1 MQVSA
6 DHPLRSLGSMLRPY
20 RRRII
25 AAAAFNVLKDSP
37 VWLVPVFTAKII
49 DTVVKGEDV
58 GSLWLYVGLT
68 VLALAQNYP
77 NHLLYVRMYSR
88 VYRSV
93 AADLR
98 NTLTARLQG
107 LSIGFHTRRSASI
120 IQNKVVR
127 DVENIELLMQ
137 QVFPIVAV
145 SASIL
150 VGSITVTAI
159 QAPAFLV
166 VFALT
171 VPIAGVL
178 VAGMRT
184 RAAQRNE
191 GFRVE
196 MENLSAS
203 VGEMAALIPI
213 TRAHGLEATAS
224 QRVATTADQVKRA
237 GLELDRLNGRFET
250 TSWVAFQV
258 LAALCLGL
266 AGWAAMSGVLPI
278 TAGQVVLLSIYFGT
292 LTTAVTQLVGL
303 TPIFSKGIESVRSIA
318 EVLEDP
324 DLEHNEGKT
333 VVDQVHGRI
342 GFEGVEFLFPDS
354 PTAAVSIVALD
365 IDPGQTVAFVGAS
378 GSGKSTTINLVLGFT
393 RPTRGRITIDGRDME
408 SLDMR
413 SVRKFMSVVPQESVL
428 FEGSVLENITYGV
441 EHVDDDRARTALV
454 DANAAEIV
462 DRLPDGWHT
471 RIGPRGARLS
481 GGQRQRL
488 AIARALIRNPSIL
501 LLDEATSALDGQSE
515 ALVQSAL
522 STLMRGRT
530 SLVVAHRLSTIRTAD
545 TIVVME
551 HGNIVEIGSHAELL
565 ALGGYYSRLHAA
577 QSF

>member
-1 MQVSA
+1 MHISA
-6 DHPLRSLGSMLRPY
+6 DHPLKSLGSMLRPY
-20 RRRII
+20 RRRIA

-49 DTVVKGEDV
+49 DTVVRGTGFDQ
-58 GSLWLYVGLT
+58 LWLYVGLT
-68 VLALAQNYP
+68 ILVLAQNYP
-77 NHLLYVRMYSR
+77 NHLLYVRMYSK

-137 QVFPIVAV
+137 QVFPIVAI

-159 QAPAFLV
+159 QAPAFLL

-184 RAAQRNE
+184 RAARRNE

-224 QRVATTADQVKRA
+224 RRVATTADQVKRA
-237 GLELDRLNGRFET
+237 GLELDRLHGRVET
-250 TSWVAFQV
+250 TSGVAFQV

-292 LTTAVTQLVGL
+292 LTNAITQLVGL

-333 VVDQVHGRI
+333 VVDRVEGRI
-342 GFEGVEFLFPDS
+342 AFEGVEFSFQDS
-354 PTAAVSIVALD
+354 PAPAVSIGALD
-365 IDPGQTVAFVGAS
+365 IAPGQTVAFVGAS
-378 GSGKSTTINLVLGFT
+378 GSGKSTTINLVLGFI
-393 RPTRGRITIDGRDME
+393 RPTGGRITIDGRDME
-408 SLDMR
+408 SIDMR
-413 SVRKFMSVVPQESVL
+413 SVRRFMSVVPQESVL

-441 EHVDDDRARTALV
+441 EHVDDDRARQALV

-462 DRLPDGWHT
+462 DRLPGGWHT
-471 RIGPRGARLS
+471 MVGPRGARLS

-488 AIARALIRNPSIL
+488 AIARALIRDPSIL
-501 LLDEATSALDGQSE
+501 LLDEATSALDSQAE

-522 STLMRGRT
+522 STLMSGRT

-545 TIVVME
+545 RIVVME
-551 HGNIVEIGSHAELL
+551 HGHIVEMGSHAELL
-565 ALGGYYSRLHAA
+565 SIGGHYFRLHAA

>member
-1 MQVSA
+1 MHISA
-6 DHPLRSLGSMLRPY
+6 DHPLKSLGSMLRPY
-20 RRRII
+20 RRRIA

-49 DTVVKGEDV
+49 DTVVRGTGFDQ
-58 GSLWLYVGLT
+58 LWLYVGLT
-68 VLALAQNYP
+68 ILVLAQNYP
-77 NHLLYVRMYSR
+77 NHLLYVRMYSK

-137 QVFPIVAV
+137 QVFPIVAI

-159 QAPAFLV
+159 QAPAFLL

-184 RAAQRNE
+184 RAARRNE

-224 QRVATTADQVKRA
+224 RRVATTADQVKRA

-292 LTTAVTQLVGL
+292 LTNAITQLVGL

-333 VVDQVHGRI
+333 VVDRVEGRI
-342 GFEGVEFLFPDS
+342 AFEGVEFSFQDS
-354 PTAAVSIVALD
+354 PAPAVSIGALD
-365 IDPGQTVAFVGAS
+365 IAPGQTVAFVGAS
-378 GSGKSTTINLVLGFT
+378 GSGKSTTINLVLGFI
-393 RPTRGRITIDGRDME
+393 RPTGGRITIDGRDME

-413 SVRKFMSVVPQESVL
+413 SVRRFMSVVPQESVL

-441 EHVDDDRARTALV
+441 EHVDDDRARQALV

-462 DRLPDGWHT
+462 DRLPGGWHT
-471 RIGPRGARLS
+471 MVGPRGARLS

-488 AIARALIRNPSIL
+488 AIARALIRDPSIL
-501 LLDEATSALDGQSE
+501 LLDEATSALDSQAE

-522 STLMRGRT
+522 STLMSGRT

-545 TIVVME
+545 RIVVME
-551 HGNIVEIGSHAELL
+551 HGHIVEMGSHAELL
-565 ALGGYYSRLHAA
+565 SIGGHYFRLHAA

>member
-6 DHPLRSLGSMLRPY
+6 AHPLRSLASMLRPY
-20 RRRII
+20 RRRIV

-49 DTVVKGEDV
+49 DTVVKGTDF
-58 GSLWLYVGLT
+58 GQLWLYVGLT
-68 VLALAQNYP
+68 TLVLVQNYP
-77 NHLLYVRMYSR
+77 HHLLYVRMYSK

-98 NTLTARLQG
+98 NTLTERLQG
-107 LSIGFHTRRSASI
+107 LSIGFHTRRSASV

-159 QAPAFLV
+159 QAPAFLL

-171 VPIAGVL
+171 VPIAAL
-178 VAGMRT
+178 LIAGMRK
-184 RAAQRNE
+184 RAARRNE

-196 MENLSAS
+196 MESLSAS

-224 QRVATTADQVKRA
+224 QRVAATADQVKQA

-266 AGWAAMSGVLPI
+266 AGWAAMSGIVPI

-292 LTTAVTQLVGL
+292 LTNAITQLVGL

-333 VVDQVHGRI
+333 IVHGVEGRI
-342 GFEGVEFLFPDS
+342 GFEQVMFAFPDATG
-354 PTAAVSIVALD
+354 PAVSIADLH
-365 IDPGQTVAFVGAS
+365 IAAGETVAFVGAS
-378 GSGKSTTINLVLGFT
+378 GSGKSTTINLVLGFI
-393 RPTRGRITIDGRDME
+393 RPTSGRITIDGRDME

-413 SVRKFMSVVPQESVL
+413 SVRRFVSVVPQESVL

-441 EHVDDDRARTALV
+441 DHVNDVRARRALV

-471 RIGPRGARLS
+471 RVGQRGARLS

-488 AIARALIRNPSIL
+488 AIARALIRDPSIL
-501 LLDEATSALDGQSE
+501 LLDEATSALDSQSE

-522 STLMRGRT
+522 STLMSGRT

-545 TIVVME
+545 RIVVME
-551 HGNIVEIGSHAELL
+551 HGNIVEIGSHSELL
-565 ALGGYYSRLHAA
+565 AVGGHYARLHAA
-577 QSF
+577 QVF

>member
-1 MQVSA
+1 MIVSA
-6 DHPLRSLGSMLRPY
+6 EHPLRSLASMVRPY
-20 RRRII
+20 RRRVL
-25 AAAAFNVLKDSP
+25 AAAAFNALKDSP

-49 DTVVKGEDV
+49 DTVVKGHDF
-58 GSLWLYVGLT
+58 GQLWLCVGLT

-77 NHLLYVRMYSR
+77 NHLLYVRMYST

-98 NTLTARLQG
+98 NTLTGNLQG
-107 LSIGFHTRRSASI
+107 LSIGFHSRRSASI

-137 QVFPIVAV
+137 QVFPIVAISV
-145 SASIL
+145 SIL
-150 VGSITVTAI
+150 VGSVTVTAI

-171 VPIAGVL
+171 VPIAALL
-178 VAGMRT
+178 VSGMRT
-184 RAAQRNE
+184 RAARRNE
-191 GFRVE
+191 GFRIE
-196 MENLSAS
+196 MENLSAT

-224 QRVATTADQVKRA
+224 QRVAATADQVKRA

-266 AGWAAMSGVLPI
+266 AGWAAMSGILPI
-278 TAGQVVLLSIYFGT
+278 TPGQVVLLSIYFGT
-292 LTTAVTQLVGL
+292 LTNAITQLVGL

-324 DLEHNEGKT
+324 DLELNAGKAEA
-333 VVDQVHGRI
+333 DSIDGRI
-342 GFEGVEFLFPDS
+342 SFESVSFSFPDAAS
-354 PTAAVSIVALD
+354 PAISSIDLEIA
-365 IDPGQTVAFVGAS
+365 PGETVAFVGAS
-378 GSGKSTTINLVLGFT
+378 GSGKSTTINLVLGFI
-393 RPTRGRITIDGRDME
+393 RPTEGRITIDGRDMQG
-408 SLDMR
+408 LDMR
-413 SVRKFMSVVPQESVL
+413 SVRRFMSVVPQESVL

-441 EHVDDDRARTALV
+441 DHVDTVRARKALV

-462 DRLPDGWHT
+462 DRLPDGWNT

-488 AIARALIRNPSIL
+488 AIARALIRDPQIL
-501 LLDEATSALDGQSE
+501 LLDEATSALDSQSE
-515 ALVQSAL
+515 ALVQTAL
-522 STLMRGRT
+522 GTLMAGRT
-530 SLVVAHRLSTIRTAD
+530 SLVVAHRLSTIRSAD
-545 TIVVME
+545 RIVVME
-551 HGNIVEIGSHAELL
+551 QGRILEVGTHTELI
-565 ALGGYYSRLHAA
+565 ALDGRYARLHAA

>member
-1 MQVSA
+1 MQVTA
-6 DHPLRSLGSMLRPY
+6 GRPLRSLARMMRPY
-20 RRRII
+20 RGRII
-25 AAAAFNVLKDSP
+25 AAVVFNVLKDSP

-49 DTVVKGEDV
+49 DTVVRGDDFAQ
-58 GSLWLYVGLT
+58 LWLWVGLT
-68 VLALAQNYP
+68 IVVLAQNYP
-77 NHLLYVRMYSR
+77 NHLFYVRMYSR

-98 NTLTARLQG
+98 NTLTERLQG
-107 LSIGFHTRRSASI
+107 LSIGFHSRRSASI

-137 QVFPIVAV
+137 QVFPIVAI

-159 QAPAFLV
+159 QAPAFLLA
-166 VFALT
+166 FALT

-178 VAGMRT
+178 VARMRT
-184 RAAQRNE
+184 RAARRNE

-224 QRVATTADQVKRA
+224 QRVATTAEQVKRA

-250 TSWVAFQV
+250 TSWVAFNV

-266 AGWAAMSGVLPI
+266 AGWTAMAHILPI

-292 LTTAVTQLVGL
+292 LTNAVTQLVGL

-324 DLEHNEGKT
+324 DLEFNEGKT
-333 VVDQVHGRI
+333 IVDRVVGQVRFDQVSFI
-342 GFEGVEFLFPDS
+342 FPDS
-354 PTAAVSIVALD
+354 AEPTISQIDLD
-365 IDPGQTVAFVGAS
+365 IEPGETVAFVGAS
-378 GSGKSTTINLVLGFT
+378 GSGKSTTINLVLGFI
-393 RPTRGRITIDGRDME
+393 RPTGGRITLDGRDME
-408 SLDMR
+408 RLDMR
-413 SVRKFMSVVPQESVL
+413 SVRRFMSVVPQESVL

-441 EHVDDDRARTALV
+441 DHVDDDQARKALE

-462 DRLPDGWHT
+462 DALPDGWHT
-471 RIGPRGARLS
+471 MVGPRGARLS
-481 GGQRQRL
+481 GGQRQRI
-488 AIARALIRNPSIL
+488 AIARALVRDPRVL
-501 LLDEATSALDGQSE
+501 LLDEATSALDSQSE
-515 ALVQSAL
+515 SLVQAAL
-522 STLMRGRT
+522 GVLMAGRT
-530 SLVVAHRLSTIRTAD
+530 SLVVAHRLSTIRNAD
-545 TIVVME
+545 RIVVME
-551 HGNIVEIGSHAELL
+551 HGHIVEVGTHTQLL
-565 ALGGYYSRLHAA
+565 LQAGPYSRLHAA
-577 QSF
+577 QNF

>member
-1 MQVSA
+1 
-6 DHPLRSLGSMLRPY
+6 MLRPY
-20 RRRII
+20 VGRIV
-25 AAAAFNVLKDSP
+25 AAAVFNVLKDSP
-37 VWLVPVFTAKII
+37 VWLVPVFTAAII
-49 DTVVKGEDV
+49 DTVVAGHDFV
-58 GSLWLYVGLT
+58 RLWLFVGLT
-68 VLALAQNYP
+68 ILVLAQNYP

-98 NTLTARLQG
+98 NTLTQRLQG

-137 QVFPIVAV
+137 QVFPIVAI

-159 QAPAFLV
+159 QAPAFLL

-171 VPIAGVL
+171 VPIAVLL
-178 VAGMRT
+178 VAGMRS
-184 RAAQRNE
+184 RAAKRNE
-191 GFRVE
+191 SFRLQ

-203 VGEMAALIPI
+203 VGEMASLIPI

-224 QRVATTADQVKRA
+224 RRIASTAEQVKQA

-250 TSWVAFQV
+250 TSWVSFNV

-266 AGWAAMSGVLPI
+266 AGWTSMAHILPV

-292 LTTAVTQLVGL
+292 LTSAITQLVGL

-318 EVLEDP
+318 EVLEDS
-324 DLEHNEGKT
+324 DLELNAGKI
-333 VVDQVHGRI
+333 VVEQVSGQIR
-342 GFEGVEFLFPDS
+342 FENVTFAFPDS
-354 PTAAVSIVALD
+354 DAPAISG
-365 IDPGQTVAFVGAS
+365 IDLVIEAGETVAFVGAS
-378 GSGKSTTINLVLGFT
+378 GSGKSTTINLVLGFI
-393 RPTRGRITIDGRDME
+393 RPTSGRITIDGRDME
-408 SLDMR
+408 RLDMR
-413 SVRKFMSVVPQESVL
+413 TTRQFMSVVPQESVL
-428 FEGSVLENITYGV
+428 FEGSVRENITYGV
-441 EHVDDDRARTALV
+441 EHVDDASARRALE

-462 DRLPDGWHT
+462 DEMPDGWHT
-471 RIGPRGARLS
+471 RVGPRGARLS

-488 AIARALIRNPSIL
+488 AIARALVRDPRIL
-501 LLDEATSALDGQSE
+501 LLDEATSALDSHSE
-515 ALVQSAL
+515 ALVQTAL
-522 STLMRGRT
+522 GNLMAGRT

-545 TIVVME
+545 RIVVME
-551 HGNIVEIGSHAELL
+551 RGHIVEIGDHSQLI
-565 ALGGYYSRLHAA
+565 ALGGHYAKLHAA
-577 QSF
+577 QGF

>member
-1 MQVSA
+1 MI
-6 DHPLRSLGSMLRPY
+6 RPY
-20 RRRII
+20 RRRIL
-25 AAAAFNVLKDSP
+25 AAAFFNLLKDSP
-37 VWLVPVFTAKII
+37 VWLVPVFTAKVI
-49 DTVVKGEDV
+49 DTVVNGTDTTQ
-58 GSLWLYVGLT
+58 LWLFVSLT
-68 VLALAQNYP
+68 IVVLAQNYP

-98 NTLTARLQG
+98 NTLTDRLQG
-107 LSIGFHTRRSASI
+107 LSIGFHSRRSASI

-145 SASIL
+145 STSIL
-150 VGSITVTAI
+150 IGSIVVTAI
-159 QAPAFLV
+159 QAPAFLM

-171 VPIAGVL
+171 VPIAGFL

-184 RAAQRNE
+184 RAAHRNE
-191 GFRVE
+191 GFRTE

-224 QRVATTADQVKRA
+224 RRVATNAELVKNA

-250 TSWVAFQV
+250 TSWVAFNV

-266 AGWAAMSGVLPI
+266 AGWTAMAHILPI

-292 LTTAVTQLVGL
+292 LTNAITQLVGL
-303 TPIFSKGIESVRSIA
+303 TPIFSKGIESVRSLA

-324 DLEHNEGKT
+324 DLELNEGKT
-333 VVDQVHGRI
+333 LVDRVVGQIR
-342 GFEGVEFLFPDS
+342 FEGVSFAFPDT
-354 PTAAVSIVALD
+354 TAPAISRIDLD
-365 IDPGQTVAFVGAS
+365 IEPGETVAFVGAS
-378 GSGKSTTINLVLGFT
+378 GSGKSTTLNLVLGFM
-393 RPTRGRITIDGRDME
+393 RPTAGRITIDGRDME
-408 SLDMR
+408 RLDMR
-413 SVRKFMSVVPQESVL
+413 SVRRFMSVVPQESVL

-441 EHVDDDRARTALV
+441 EHVDDNVARSALE

-462 DRLPDGWHT
+462 DNLPDGWHT
-471 RIGPRGARLS
+471 MIGPRGARLS

-488 AIARALIRNPSIL
+488 AIARALVRNPRVL
-501 LLDEATSALDGQSE
+501 LLDEATSALDSHSE
-515 ALVQSAL
+515 SQVQAALGAL
-522 STLMRGRT
+522 MTGRT
-530 SLVVAHRLSTIRTAD
+530 SLVVAHRLSTIRSAD
-545 TIVVME
+545 RIVVME
-551 HGNIVEIGSHAELL
+551 RGHIVEIGSHTALL
-565 ALGGYYSRLHAA
+565 SQAGHYSRLYEA
-577 QSF
+577 QTF